1 MICPFCG
8 APKTKV
14 IDTGEKNEGT
24 VVQRRRECLDC
35 RKRFNTFERSN
46 LGMPMIVKADGARQL
61 FSREKLTKG
70 IQIAC
75 AKRPV
80 SSARIESLVDEIE
93 RDLQNSTKRE
103 ISSRMIGDK
112 VIAGLK
118 SIDPIAYIRYAIVY
132 LKLDDLGAVRAE
144 IDRLTAEGL

>member
-8 APKTKV
+8 AEKTRV

-24 VVQRRRECLDC
+24 TVQRRRECVSC
-35 RKRFNTFERSN
+35 HKRFNTYERSS
-46 LGMPMIVKADGARQL
+46 LGMPMIVKEDGSRQI

-70 IQIAC
+70 IQTAC

-80 SSARIESLVDEIE
+80 SIACVDGLVDEIE

-103 ISSRMIGDK
+103 INSRVIGDK

-118 SIDPIAYIRYAIVY
+118 QIDPIAYIRYAIVY
-132 LKLDDLGAVRAE
+132 LKLDDLSAIRAE
-144 IDRLTAEGL
+144 IDRLTSEGL